1 MLWVHPGALLAVE
14 GLCELLRVGQH
25 ADHAE
30 ARGAVGVVKDLRDD
44 EKNQKLA
51 VSCNSTG
58 NIGFCDYRA
67 SQLVVDLGWVEFD
80 LRVPPSGP
88 TAVPHLPIPISQ
100 GRVWQTGGNSKS
112 NQPNPSL

>member
-14 GLCELLRVGQH
+14 GLGELLRVGQH

-51 VSCNSTG
+51 VSCK
-58 NIGFCDYRA
+58 YRVIIQVVPNLFLA
-67 SQLVVDLGWVEFD
+67 SLT
-80 LRVPPSGP
+80 VPF
-88 TAVPHLPIPISQ
+88 
-100 GRVWQTGGNSKS
+100 
-112 NQPNPSL
+112 